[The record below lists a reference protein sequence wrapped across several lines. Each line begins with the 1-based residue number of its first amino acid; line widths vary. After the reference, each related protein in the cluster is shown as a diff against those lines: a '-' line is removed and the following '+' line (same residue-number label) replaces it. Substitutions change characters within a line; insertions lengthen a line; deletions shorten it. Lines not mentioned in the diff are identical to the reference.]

1 MGKSDPNN
9 IISITDLTLIKQ
21 SEEIENLKEQHRKT
35 CEMACR
41 TILQALDAKDHYT
54 YNHSTRVAWYSLNL
68 GREMGFKENE
78 LYDLEMAGL
87 FHDVGKIGTP
97 DSILNKPTRLNEDEF
112 LIMKEHPVKSAE
124 ILAGFKD
131 FKTVSKIAKHHHER
145 FDGRGYPDGLKGD
158 EIPLFSRIILISDT
172 FDAMTSSRPYRKGL
186 DYQVAYDE
194 LDEFS
199 GTQFDPELVKFFIKA
214 MEKEEGKNE
223 TTFFLKIIDKN
234 FDKKAA

>member
-1 MGKSDPNN
+1 MGKSTPKN

-21 SEEIENLKEQHRKT
+21 SEEIQNLKDQHRKT
-35 CEMACR
+35 CEMAVR

-68 GREMGFKENE
+68 GREMGFKEKE

-97 DSILNKPTRLNEDEF
+97 DSVLNKPTRLNEDEF
-112 LIMKEHPVKSAE
+112 EIMKEHPVKSAE
-124 ILAGFKD
+124 ILEGFKD
-131 FKTVSKIAKHHHER
+131 FKIIAKIAKHHHER

-186 DYQVAYDE
+186 SNKIAYEE

-199 GTQFDPELVKFFIKA
+199 GSQFDPELVKFFIKA
-214 MEKEEGKNE
+214 MKKEEQKNE
-223 TTFFLKIIDKN
+223 STFFLKIVDKN
-234 FDKKAA
+234 FAKKAA

>member
-1 MGKSDPNN
+1 MGKSDSNN
-9 IISITDLTLIKQ
+9 IISLTELTLIKQ
-21 SEEIENLKEQHRKT
+21 SEEIRSLKEEHRKT

-68 GREMGFKENE
+68 GREMGFKESE

-97 DSILNKPTRLNEDEF
+97 DFILNKPTRLNEDEF

-131 FKTVSKIAKHHHER
+131 FKTVAKISKHHHER
-145 FDGRGYPDGLKGD
+145 FDGRGYPDGLKSD

-172 FDAMTSSRPYRKGL
+172 FDAMTSSRPYRQGL
-186 DYQVAYDE
+186 PYQVAFDE
-194 LDEFS
+194 LQEFS
-199 GTQFDPELVKFFIKA
+199 GSQFDPELVKLFIKA
-214 MEKEEGKNE
+214 MAKEEKKNE
-223 TTFFLKIIDKN
+223 STFFLKIIDKN
-234 FDKKAA
+234 FNKKAS